1 VKKGVTEGAFSS
13 RPNIPATLEALL
25 ANRQPVPV
33 VSQDLFLS
41 DLRIGNLVLGTFPED
56 DRHGRHPEIASGGS
70 SRVQSVLSPK
80 AP

>member
-1 VKKGVTEGAFSS
+1 MKNGVTEGSFSS
-13 RPNIPATLEALL
+13 RPNIPANLDALL

-33 VSQDLFLS
+33 VPQDLFLS
-41 DLRIGNLVLGTFPED
+41 DIRIGNLVLGTFPDD

-70 SRVQSVLSPK
+70 SPVQSGLSPK